1 MYYCNDVIYNL
12 NLNNMEIIIAVVSVL
27 STLVIVAVVLSVV
40 VLRNNIKDKVDVQS
54 LKSLERY
61 LVQEIEE
68 IHRIR
73 DQEINDVHSTISHMK
88 EEFIRD
94 IDSTNRTIDSRC
106 DKLYDEIDKVK
117 NKYNNSKE
125 LLTD

>member
-1 MYYCNDVIYNL
+1 MYYYTDIIYNL
-12 NLNNMEIIIAVVSVL
+12 NLNNMEIMIAVVSVL

-40 VLRNNIKDKVDVQS
+40 VLRNSIKDKVGVES

-61 LVQEIEE
+61 MVQEIEE
-68 IHRIR
+68 GHRIR
-73 DQEINDVHSTISHMK
+73 EKEIDEIYNQFSNIKDEYS
-88 EEFIRD
+88 RD
-94 IDSTNRTIDSRC
+94 IENTHRIIDSRC

>member
-1 MYYCNDVIYNL
+1 MYYCNDIIYNL

-40 VLRNNIKDKVDVQS
+40 VLRNSIKDKVDVES

-73 DQEINDVHSTISHMK
+73 DQEINDVNSTISYMK